1 MIIEIDTG
9 QKKDL
14 TGKQMAM
21 FDANLREKFA
31 ELIGWS
37 YSPITGELTLDF
49 GEDNEEQLIQRL
61 KDRITIAEGE
71 GKFLKARLFDKEWT
85 DEHLYTT

>member
-49 GEDNEEQLIQRL
+49 GEDNEERLIQKL

-85 DEHLYTT
+85 DEDLRAT